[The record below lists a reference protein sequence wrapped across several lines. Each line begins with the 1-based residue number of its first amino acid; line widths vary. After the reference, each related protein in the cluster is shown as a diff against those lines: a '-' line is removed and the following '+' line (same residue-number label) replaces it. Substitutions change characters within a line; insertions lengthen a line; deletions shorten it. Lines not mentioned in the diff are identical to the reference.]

1 MTDEDTQTTL
11 EAIQELSRMVGDLLI
26 QEHELQDRELVRMS
40 SLLHEAVS
48 ELAGC
53 FSAMSDQLVVQ
64 SSELR
69 AQGKT
74 NTGTEGERD
83 MNSLMLTTQQ
93 MNSCVTR
100 AVVALQFEDILQ
112 QMINHNRQRVEE
124 AVKLLR
130 YLQSRIEMLEQD
142 HINNSPVILE
152 MLKSCHAEIA
162 STCEALDLN
171 NPAQQQTMKKGDVTL
186 F

>member
-1 MTDEDTQTTL
+1 
-11 EAIQELSRMVGDLLI
+11 MVSDLLVE
-26 QEHELQDRELVRMS
+26 EHELQDRELVRMS
-40 SLLHEAVS
+40 NLLHEAVS
-48 ELAGC
+48 ELSSC
-53 FSAMSDQLVVQ
+53 FSVMSDQLVVQ

-69 AQGKT
+69 SKNKT
-74 NTGTEGERD
+74 NNELTNNQN
-83 MNSLMLTTQQ
+83 MNSLMMTTQQ

-112 QMINHNRQRVEE
+112 QMINHSRQRVET
-124 AVKLLR
+124 AVKLLK
-130 YLQSRIEMLEQD
+130 YIHSRIEILEQD
-142 HINNSPVILE
+142 HVMNSPVILE
-152 MLKSCHAEIA
+152 MLKNCQAEIA